1 LTRQQPRRRP
11 RDDEEAAAFRGMG
24 QAVAAIRERHGM
36 SRDELAAKAEMTVPE
51 LEAVERGE
59 LDEWWGGLRMIA
71 KAFDMPLAELVIEAD
86 AFASGEDK
94 DG

>member
-1 LTRQQPRRRP
+1 MTRQQRRRRP

-36 SRDELAAKAEMTVPE
+36 GKDDLASKVEMTVGE
-51 LEAVERGE
+51 LEAIERGE

-71 KAFDMPLAELVIEAD
+71 KAFDLPLSELVIEAD
-86 AFASGEDK
+86 AFASGK
-94 DG
+94 ADG